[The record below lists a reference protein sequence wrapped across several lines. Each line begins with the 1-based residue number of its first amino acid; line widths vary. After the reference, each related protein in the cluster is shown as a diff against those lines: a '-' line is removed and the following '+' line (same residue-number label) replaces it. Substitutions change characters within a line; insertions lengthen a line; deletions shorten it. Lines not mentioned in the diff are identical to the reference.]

1 MENYLKSLNL
11 IDLISEK
18 HKELRKLSRTI
29 ALSKG
34 IEDFCDNKI
43 HLLSLLTLKKMT
55 IAESARHMDIS
66 RQAVH
71 KFSKILLEKNLIF
84 MEDSKDN
91 HKEKFMNLTESG
103 QNFCDEMFN
112 LKNSLENEIIKK
124 IGKEKIEI
132 LRSILL
138 ENWD

>member
-18 HKELRKLSRTI
+18 HKELRKLSRTV
-29 ALSKG
+29 AQSKG

-43 HLLSLLTLKKMT
+43 HLLSLLTHKKMT

-71 KFSKILLEKNLIF
+71 KFSKILLEKDLIF

-91 HKEKFMNLTESG
+91 HKEKFMVLTESG
-103 QNFCDEMFN
+103 QKFCSEMFH
-112 LKNSLENEIIKK
+112 LKNNLENEIAKK

-132 LRSILL
+132 LRNILL